1 MVAVPCGNVKKKFPV
16 VAKMMALALAMVMVL
31 AMSVTVFAADDPAY
45 SITIEN
51 TNTNSSINGKQYKA
65 YKVFDLTL
73 GNATTTDEG
82 TTYGAYAYSIKNT
95 DWAWSYLTAGATTD
109 DKGVITT
116 TFGIK
121 LTPSASDS
129 TNYSVDGK
137 TMTEANARA
146 LADALAT
153 HLPSTANGTSAAAA
167 NETATIEL
175 SEPGYYAVY
184 GVVVPKDPKAAEEV
198 VAALA
203 LTTTDPNATV
213 NPKAEVPP
221 LDKKITGE
229 HKLDDAGKAA
239 TAEVGKTVS
248 FELDSKVPD
257 LTGYSNY
264 TFKISDT
271 MTSGLTFTDPEG
283 DATNDVV
290 VKINNVD
297 KTSDVTVS
305 VSGQNLTVTIPY
317 SVLKAATKGQD
328 IVVTYSAV
336 VNSNALNTDYEKNT
350 ANLEYSNNPTTDTT
364 NKTPDKE
371 VYVIDVDINVDK
383 VANNGSGKK
392 LDGAKFLVFKGE
404 TQPADTAEAWYKWD
418 ATNNKVTWV
427 AKASAD
433 EFVTTTDGKFTPNV
447 RGLEAEA
454 TGTKYG
460 LLETEAPTGYNL
472 LKDPVIVTL
481 TAAYAESGGTKTATV
496 TATNATV
503 TKGTVTLSADQNT
516 DQPLATAQVINES
529 GTELPSTGGIGTTI
543 FYVIGAILVLGAGI
557 LLVTRRRM
565 NAN

>member
-1 MVAVPCGNVKKKFPV
+1 MKTLR
-16 VAKMMALALAMVMVL
+16 KMMALALAMVMVL

-153 HLPSTANGTSAAAA
+153 HLPSSADGTSAAAA
-167 NETATIEL
+167 NETATINL
-175 SEPGYYAVY
+175 NAPGYYAVY
-184 GVVVPKDPKAAEEV
+184 GVVVPKDPKETPAEEV

-257 LTGYSNY
+257 LTGYTAY
-264 TFKISDT
+264 TFTISDT

-283 DATNDVV
+283 NATNDVV

-297 KTSDVTVS
+297 KTSDVTVGI
-305 VSGQNLTVTIPY
+305 SGQTLTVTIPY
-317 SVLKAATKGQD
+317 DVLKAATKGQD

-336 VNSNALNTDYEKNT
+336 VNSNALTTDYEKNT
-350 ANLEYSNNPTTDTT
+350 ANLTYSNNPTTNST

-383 VANNGSGKK
+383 VANSASGKK
-392 LDGAKFLVFKGE
+392 LDGATFLVFKGA
-404 TQPADTAEAWYKWD
+404 TQPADTAEEWYKWD

-427 AKASAD
+427 AKANAD
-433 EFVTTTDGKFTPNV
+433 KFVTTTDGKFNPNV

-454 TGTKYG
+454 AGTKYG
-460 LLETEAPTGYNL
+460 LLETVAPAGYNL
-472 LKDPVIVTL
+472 LKAPVIVTL
-481 TAAYAESGGTKTATV
+481 TAAYAEEGGTKTATV
-496 TATNATV
+496 TADGASVTN
-503 TKGTVTLSADQNT
+503 GTVTLSAAQNAN
-516 DQPLATAQVINES
+516 QPLATAQVINES

>member
-1 MVAVPCGNVKKKFPV
+1 MKRIK
-16 VAKMMALALAMVMVL
+16 KMMALALAMVMVL
-31 AMSVTVFAADDPAY
+31 AMGVTVFAADDPAY

-73 GNATTTDEG
+73 GDATTTDEG
-82 TTYGAYAYSIKNT
+82 TTYGAYAYSIKST
-95 DWAWSYLTAGATTD
+95 DWAYQYLTAGATTD

-129 TNYSVDGK
+129 TNYSVDGS

-153 HLPSTANGTSAAAA
+153 HLPSTADGTSAAAA
-167 NETATIEL
+167 GEKATIEL
-175 SEPGYYAVY
+175 SKPGYYAVY
-184 GVVVPKDPKAAEEV
+184 GVVVPKDPKDDPAEEV

-203 LTTTDPNATV
+203 LTTTDPKATV

-257 LTGYSNY
+257 LTGYTAY
-264 TFKISDT
+264 TFTISDT

-283 DATNDVV
+283 NATNDVV

-297 KTSDVTVS
+297 KTSDVTVGI
-305 VSGQNLTVTIPY
+305 SGQTLTVTIPY
-317 SVLKAATKGQD
+317 DVLKAATKGQD

-336 VNSNALNTDYEKNT
+336 VNSNALTTDYEKNT
-350 ANLEYSNNPTTDTT
+350 ANLTYSNNPTTNST

-383 VANNGSGKK
+383 VAKDASGKK
-392 LDGAKFLVFKGE
+392 LDGAKFVVFKGE

-418 ATNNKVTWV
+418 TTNNKVTWV
-427 AKASAD
+427 AKANAD
-433 EFVTTTDGKFTPNV
+433 VFETGTDGKFTPNV

-454 TGTKYG
+454 SGTKYG
-460 LLETEAPTGYNL
+460 LLETEAPEGYNL
-472 LKDPVIVTL
+472 LKAPVIVTL
-481 TAAYAESGGTKTATV
+481 TTAYAEEGSVKTATV

>member
-1 MVAVPCGNVKKKFPV
+1 MKKMK
-16 VAKMMALALAMVMVL
+16 KMMALVIAMVMVL
-31 AMSVTVFAADDPAY
+31 GMSISVFAADDPAY

-82 TTYGAYAYSIKNT
+82 TTYGAYAYSIKST
-95 DWAWSYLTAGATTD
+95 DWAYQYLTAGATTD

-129 TNYSVDGK
+129 TNYSVDGS

-153 HLPSTANGTSAAAA
+153 HLPSTADGTSAAAA
-167 NETATIEL
+167 SEKATIEL
-175 SEPGYYAVY
+175 SKPGYYAVY

-203 LTTTDPNATV
+203 LTTTDPKATV

-229 HKLDDAGKAA
+229 HVLDAAGKAA

-257 LTGYSNY
+257 LTGYTAY

-271 MTSGLTFTDPEG
+271 MTNGLTFTDPDG
-283 DATNDVV
+283 VATNDVL

-297 KTSDVTVS
+297 KTSDVTVD
-305 VSGQNLTVTIPY
+305 VSGQTLTVTVPY
-317 SVLKAATKGQD
+317 DVLKAATKGQD

-336 VNSNALNTDYEKNT
+336 VNSSALTTDYEKNT
-350 ANLEYSNNPTTDTT
+350 ANLEYSNNPTTDST

-383 VANNGSGKK
+383 VANSASGKK
-392 LDGAKFLVFKGE
+392 LDGAKFLVFQGE

-418 ATNNKVTWV
+418 TTNNKVTWV
-427 AKASAD
+427 TKANAD
-433 EFVTTTDGKFTPNV
+433 EFVTGTDGKFTPNV

-460 LLETEAPTGYNL
+460 LLETEAPKGYNL
-472 LKDPVIVTL
+472 LKAPVIVTL
-481 TAAYAESGGTKTATV
+481 TSAYAEEGGTKTATV

-503 TKGTVTLSADQNT
+503 TKGTVTLSADQNA

-529 GTELPSTGGIGTTI
+529 GAELPSTGGIGTTI

>member
-1 MVAVPCGNVKKKFPV
+1 MKSLK
-16 VAKMMALALAMVMVL
+16 KMMALVIAMVMVL
-31 AMSVTVFAADDPAY
+31 GMSISVFAADDPAY

-82 TTYGAYAYSIKNT
+82 TTYGAYAYSIKST
-95 DWAWSYLTAGATTD
+95 DWAYQYLTAGATTD

-129 TNYSVDGK
+129 TNYSVDGS

-153 HLPSTANGTSAAAA
+153 HLPSTADGTSAAAA
-167 NETATIEL
+167 SEKATIEL
-175 SEPGYYAVY
+175 SKPGYYAVY

-203 LTTTDPNATV
+203 LTTTDPKATV

-229 HKLDDAGKAA
+229 HVLDAAGKAA

-257 LTGYSNY
+257 LTGYTAY

-271 MTSGLTFTDPEG
+271 MTNGLTFTDPDG
-283 DATNDVV
+283 VATNDVL

-297 KTSDVTVS
+297 KTSDVTVD
-305 VSGQNLTVTIPY
+305 VSGQTLTVTVPY
-317 SVLKAATKGQD
+317 DVLKAATKGQD

-336 VNSNALNTDYEKNT
+336 VNSSALTTDYEKNT
-350 ANLEYSNNPTTDTT
+350 ANLEYSNNPTTDST

-383 VANNGSGKK
+383 VANSASGKK
-392 LDGAKFLVFKGE
+392 LDGAKFLVFQGE

-418 ATNNKVTWV
+418 TTNNKVTWV
-427 AKASAD
+427 TKANAD
-433 EFVTTTDGKFTPNV
+433 EFVTGTDGKFTPNV
-447 RGLEAEA
+447 RGLEAET

-460 LLETEAPTGYNL
+460 LLETEAPKGYNL
-472 LKDPVIVTL
+472 LKAPVIVTL
-481 TAAYAESGGTKTATV
+481 TSAYAEEGGTKTATV

-503 TKGTVTLSADQNT
+503 TKGTVTLSADQNAN
-516 DQPLATAQVINES
+516 QPLATAQVINES
-529 GTELPSTGGIGTTI
+529 GAELPSTGGIGTTI

>member
-1 MVAVPCGNVKKKFPV
+1 MKNFK
-16 VAKMMALALAMVMVL
+16 KMMALALAMVMML
-31 AMSVTVFAADDPAY
+31 AMAIPAMAAVGDY
-45 SITIEN
+45 SITITN
-51 TNTNSSINGKQYKA
+51 TNDNSSINGKQYKA

-73 GNATTTDEG
+73 GDATTTGEG
-82 TTYGAYAYSIKNT
+82 ADAVTTYGAYAYSIKNT
-95 DWAWSYLTAGATTD
+95 DWAWSYLTAGATTNATT
-109 DKGVITT
+109 GVITT
-116 TFGIK
+116 TFGIT
-121 LTPSASDS
+121 LTPSASDA
-129 TNYSVDGK
+129 TLYTVDGES
-137 TMTEANARA
+137 MTEQNARA

-153 HLPSTANGTSAAAA
+153 HLPSTADGTSAAAA

-184 GVVVPKDPKAAEEV
+184 GVVVPKDPKADPAEEV

-203 LTTTDPNATV
+203 LTTTDPKATV

-257 LTGYSNY
+257 LTGYSDY

-297 KTSDVTVS
+297 KTSDVTVGI
-305 VSGQNLTVTIPY
+305 SGQTLTVTIPFN
-317 SVLKAATKGQD
+317 VLSAATKGQD

-336 VNSNALNTDYEKNT
+336 VNSNALTTDYEKNT
-350 ANLEYSNNPTTDTT
+350 ANLEYSNNPTTNTT

-371 VYVIDVDINVDK
+371 VYVIDVDINVNK
-383 VANNGSGKK
+383 VANSNSGDALKDAEFK
-392 LDGAKFLVFKGE
+392 VFKGA

-418 ATNNKVTWV
+418 ATNKKVTWV
-427 AKASAD
+427 AKANAD
-433 EFVTTTDGKFTPNV
+433 TFKTGTDGKFTPAV
-447 RGLEAEA
+447 QGLEAEK
-454 TGTKYG
+454 TGTAYG
-460 LLETEAPTGYNL
+460 LLETVAPKGYNL

-481 TAAYAESGGTKTATV
+481 TGAYTEGTSGKTATV
-496 TATNATV
+496 TASGADVTN
-503 TKGTVTLSADQNT
+503 GTVNLGEAQNAN
-516 DQPLATAQVINES
+516 QPLATATVINNS
-529 GTELPSTGGIGTTI
+529 GSELPSTGGIGTTI